1 MKKLLAGLLTLSSM
15 STFAATYSESL
26 DIYKGGLGQ
35 TVLNIKGDV

>member
-1 MKKLLAGLLTLSSM
+1 MKKLFVGLLALSSM

-35 TVLNIKGDV
+35 VNSGLCFSS